1 MMISMMG
8 GLLLRRCD
16 PDSDMGVI
24 VNLERAIFRPSEQYT
39 LGFINWLC
47 RNCTRYSF
55 IAIMDGKPVGYIISC
70 IEGFG
75 RGHVI
80 SVGVLSEYRRRGVGT
95 ELLRRSICEMVR
107 DGVDHVILEVRVSN
121 TPAITLYRKLGFE
134 VRDLLRAYYSDGE
147 DGYLMVLDN
156 ERFRGFVNRYCSVTK
171 QPT

>member
-1 MMISMMG
+1 MKDE
-8 GLLLRRCD
+8 LVLRRCD
-16 PDSDMGVI
+16 PDNDMDTI

-47 RNCTRYSF
+47 RNCTKYSY
-55 IAIMDGKPVGYIISC
+55 IAFMGDKPVGYIISC
-70 IEGFG
+70 IEGFS

-80 SVGVLSEYRRRGVGT
+80 SVGVLGEYRRRGIGS
-95 ELLRRSICEMVR
+95 ELMSRSICSMVN
-107 DGVDHVILEVRVSN
+107 DGADYVILEVRVSN

-147 DGYLMVLDN
+147 DGYLMILNN
-156 ERFRGFVNRYCSVTK
+156 ERFREFVNRHCTSITK

>member
-1 MMISMMG
+1 MKDE
-8 GLLLRRCD
+8 LLLRRCD
-16 PDSDMGVI
+16 PDNDMDTI

-47 RNCTRYSF
+47 RNCTKYSY
-55 IAIMDGKPVGYIISC
+55 IAFMGDKPVGYIISC
-70 IEGFG
+70 IEGFS

-80 SVGVLSEYRRRGVGT
+80 SVGVLGEYRRRGIGS
-95 ELLRRSICEMVR
+95 ELMSRSICSMVN
-107 DGVDHVILEVRVSN
+107 DGADYVILEVRVSN

-147 DGYLMVLDN
+147 DGYLMILNN
-156 ERFRGFVNRYCSVTK
+156 ERFREFVNRHCTSITK

>member
-1 MMISMMG
+1 MKDE
-8 GLLLRRCD
+8 LVLRRCD
-16 PDSDMGVI
+16 PDNDMDTI

-47 RNCTRYSF
+47 RNCTKYSY
-55 IAIMDGKPVGYIISC
+55 IAFMGDKPVGYIISC
-70 IEGFG
+70 IEGFS

-80 SVGVLSEYRRRGVGT
+80 SVGVLGEYRRRGIGS
-95 ELLRRSICEMVR
+95 ELMRRSICSMVN
-107 DGVDHVILEVRVSN
+107 DGADYVILEVRVSN

-147 DGYLMVLDN
+147 DGYLMILNN
-156 ERFRGFVNRYCSVTK
+156 ERFREFVNRHCTSITK

>member
-1 MMISMMG
+1 MKDE
-8 GLLLRRCD
+8 LVLRRCD
-16 PDSDMGVI
+16 PDNDMDTI

-47 RNCTRYSF
+47 RNCTKYSY
-55 IAIMDGKPVGYIISC
+55 IAFMGDKPVGYIISC
-70 IEGFG
+70 IEGFS

-80 SVGVLSEYRRRGVGT
+80 SVGVLGEYRRKGIGS
-95 ELLRRSICEMVR
+95 ELMRRSICSMV
-107 DGVDHVILEVRVSN
+107 DDDADYVILEVRVSN

-147 DGYLMVLDN
+147 DGYLMILNN
-156 ERFRGFVNRYCSVTK
+156 ERFREFVNRHCTSITK

>member
-1 MMISMMG
+1 MKDE
-8 GLLLRRCD
+8 LLLRRCD
-16 PDSDMGVI
+16 PDNDMDTI

-47 RNCTRYSF
+47 RNCTKYSY
-55 IAIMDGKPVGYIISC
+55 IAFMGDKPVGYIISC
-70 IEGFG
+70 IEGFS

-80 SVGVLSEYRRRGVGT
+80 SVGVLGEYRRRGIGN
-95 ELLRRSICEMVR
+95 ELMRRSICSMVN
-107 DGVDHVILEVRVSN
+107 DGADYVILEVRVSN

-147 DGYLMVLDN
+147 DGYLMILNN
-156 ERFRGFVNRYCSVTK
+156 ERFREFVNRHCTSITK

>member
-1 MMISMMG
+1 MKDE
-8 GLLLRRCD
+8 LVLRRCD
-16 PDSDMGVI
+16 PDNDMDTI

-47 RNCTRYSF
+47 RNCTKYSY
-55 IAIMDGKPVGYIISC
+55 IAFMGDKPVGYIISC
-70 IEGFG
+70 IEGFS

-80 SVGVLSEYRRRGVGT
+80 SVGVLGEYRRRGIGN
-95 ELLRRSICEMVR
+95 ELMGRSICSMVN
-107 DGVDHVILEVRVSN
+107 DGADYVILEVRVSN

-147 DGYLMVLDN
+147 DGYLMILNN
-156 ERFRGFVNRYCSVTK
+156 ERFREFVNRHCTSITK

>member
-1 MMISMMG
+1 MKDE
-8 GLLLRRCD
+8 LVLRRCD
-16 PDSDMGVI
+16 PDNDMDTI

-47 RNCTRYSF
+47 RNCTKYSY
-55 IAIMDGKPVGYIISC
+55 IAFMGDKPVGYIISC
-70 IEGFG
+70 IEGFS

-80 SVGVLSEYRRRGVGT
+80 SVGVLGEYRRRGIGN
-95 ELLRRSICEMVR
+95 ELMSRSICSMVN
-107 DGVDHVILEVRVSN
+107 DGADYVILEVRVSN

-147 DGYLMVLDN
+147 DGYLMILNN
-156 ERFRGFVNRYCSVTK
+156 ERFREFVNRHCTSITK

>member
-1 MMISMMG
+1 MKDE
-8 GLLLRRCD
+8 LVLRRCD
-16 PDSDMGVI
+16 PDNDMDTI

-47 RNCTRYSF
+47 RNCTKYSY
-55 IAIMDGKPVGYIISC
+55 IAFMGDKPVGYIISC
-70 IEGFG
+70 IEGFS

-80 SVGVLSEYRRRGVGT
+80 SVGVLGEYRRRGIGN
-95 ELLRRSICEMVR
+95 ELMRRSICSMVN
-107 DGVDHVILEVRVSN
+107 DGADYVILEVRVSN

-147 DGYLMVLDN
+147 DGYLMILNN
-156 ERFRGFVNRYCSVTK
+156 ERFREFVNRHCTSITK

>member
-1 MMISMMG
+1 MKDE
-8 GLLLRRCD
+8 LLLRRCD
-16 PDSDMGVI
+16 PDNDMDTI

-47 RNCTRYSF
+47 RNCTKYSY
-55 IAIMDGKPVGYIISC
+55 IAFMGDKPVGYIISC
-70 IEGFG
+70 IEGFS

-80 SVGVLSEYRRRGVGT
+80 SVGVLGEYRRRGIGN
-95 ELLRRSICEMVR
+95 ELMSRSICSMVN
-107 DGVDHVILEVRVSN
+107 DGADYVVLEVRVSN

-147 DGYLMVLDN
+147 DGYLMILNN
-156 ERFRGFVNRYCSVTK
+156 ERFREFVNRHCTSITK